1 MDVPEGSPG
10 CVARAI
16 LDRIGGRWAV
26 HLLVALY
33 PGTARYTELLN
44 RVEGISRRMLTR
56 TLRELERDGLV
67 TRTEHPTVPA
77 TVDYALTPL
86 ALELAGPLRAIA
98 DWAERNGERVRAA
111 QQRYDA
117 AHQRG
122 AIRATLGRRPNPD

>member
-1 MDVPEGSPG
+1 MDVPDG

-26 HLLVALY
+26 HLLVALHDR
-33 PGTARYTELLN
+33 PLHYTELLN
-44 RVEGISRRMLTR
+44 RVTGISRRMLTR

-67 TRTEHPTVPA
+67 GRTVYPTVPA

-86 ALELAGPLRAIA
+86 ALELAEPLRAIA

-111 QQRYDA
+111 QRSYDA
-117 AHQRG
+117 A
-122 AIRATLGRRPNPD
+122 RASLGQPPNRA